1 LKGEETLF
9 SPEVLGFIG
18 GGIITGSLIPQ
29 VHRVF
34 KLRSAHDISLSFT
47 ILLLIGLIL
56 WVNYGLSFNLAPVV
70 LWNTISIG
78 LVALLLYAKLKYGR

>member
-1 LKGEETLF
+1 MF

>member
-1 LKGEETLF
+1 MF

-18 GGIITGSLIPQ
+18 GGIITSSLIPQ
-29 VHRVF
+29 IHRVF

-70 LWNTISIG
+70 LWNTASI
-78 LVALLLYAKLKYGR
+78 ALTAVLLYAKLKYGRQ

>member
-1 LKGEETLF
+1 MF

-34 KLRSAHDISLSFT
+34 KLKNAHAISLPFT
-47 ILLLIGLIL
+47 LMLLIGLIF
-56 WVNYGLSFNLAPVV
+56 WINYGRAFHLAPVI
-70 LWNTISIG
+70 LWNSISTA
-78 LVALLLYAKLKYGR
+78 LVAVLLYAKLKYGR

>member
-1 LKGEETLF
+1 MF

-18 GGIITGSLIPQ
+18 GGIVTSSLIPQ

-34 KLRSAHDISLSFT
+34 KLRSAHDISLPFT

-70 LWNTISIG
+70 LWNTISTA
-78 LVALLLYAKLKYGR
+78 LVAVLLYAKLKYGR